1 MALMASIRR
10 RIKATMEARLQER
23 KELEVVMV
31 EMEEMVEMEGIM
43 EPDKEVIMV
52 LEMATGVVA
61 V

>member
-10 RIKATMEARLQER
+10 RIKATMEARPQER
-23 KELEVVMV
+23 KELEVAMVVMV
-31 EMEEMVEMEGIM
+31 EMEEMEGIM
-43 EPDKEVIMV
+43 APDKEVIMV

>member
-43 EPDKEVIMV
+43 APDKEVIMV

>member
-1 MALMASIRR
+1 MALMASIRKH
-10 RIKATMEARLQER
+10 IKATMEARLQER

-43 EPDKEVIMV
+43 APDKEVIMA
-52 LEMATGVVA
+52 LEMATGEVA